1 DVGFLNLDVGRAP
14 FDHVYALVV
23 LVDGNRETL
32 LGFLLTDHV
41 VVEEFLDLDRLRQR
55 WASSGGFLLLIIGDD
70 LVADIDALIADINGR
85 AGNQLLDFVL
95 GLSAKRAAQCVV
107 ATSHPISDLAN
118 FFAPF
123 REAPGNDERG
133 LINDELPAYSSF
145 IIHHFTHG
153 A

>member
-1 DVGFLNLDVGRAP
+1 M
-14 FDHVYALVV
+14 
-23 LVDGNRETL
+23 LVDGNRETF

-41 VVEEFLDLDRLRQR
+41 VVEEFLDLDWLRQR

-107 ATSHPISDLAN
+107 ATSHPISDLAKL
-118 FFAPF
+118 F
-123 REAPGNDERG
+123 RTFSG
-133 LINDELPAYSSF
+133 
-145 IIHHFTHG
+145 G
-153 A
+153 AMK